1 MKKGTFSS
9 IFGEDIPH
17 PPAMAVTHQHVAD
30 KLIEEGFL
38 LTALEFHAEL
48 LESGREIKTLSEF
61 FSDPS
66 NLLGEDA
73 GPQIGSSPET
83 PGKTGG
89 RRSAPGTPGYHMDI
103 SRSSSHMTL
112 DSIDQMTRYSEV
124 LPAFMNCIFYDTYF
138 HIS

>member
-1 MKKGTFSS
+1 MPQEKGTFSS
-9 IFGEDIPH
+9 IFGEDNLD
-17 PPAMAVTHQHVAD
+17 PPAMAVTCQNVAD

-48 LESGREIKTLSEF
+48 LESGRELKTLSEF
-61 FSDPS
+61 FSNPNS
-66 NLLGEDA
+66 LLSPEDA
-73 GPQIGSSPET
+73 AQQQSPET

-124 LPAFMNCIFYDTYF
+124 VSSCPVSKLFN
-138 HIS
+138 